1 MTLLGRGLLY
11 LSLTGLIGAASIGL
25 FLLRRQDPPTRTHR
39 WLLYMGSLG
48 VVALVLQGA
57 GQFAAF
63 RDPFAP
69 WQEDLGLLLST
80 DWGRN
85 WMIALGGFVLL
96 VLAVL
101 WIGARS
107 AVLLL
112 PLVLALYP
120 PFSGHAAASGDW
132 TTAALIADW
141 IHVVAAGLWLGALAG
156 LLYLGRD
163 ASQPP
168 LVQALG
174 RFSVQ
179 ARLSVAAL
187 LLSGAFASWL
197 HLPGPTAL
205 VETSWG
211 RLLGL
216 KLILVVVMLG
226 LGAYNW
232 RRLSPR
238 AYQPGGGA
246 TLVRAA
252 WGEVALGVL
261 ILGVTAALAGTS
273 PPQGLP

>member
-1 MTLLGRGLLY
+1 MSLLGRGLLY
-11 LSLTGLIGAASIGL
+11 LSLTGLIGASSIGL
-25 FLLRRQDPPTRTHR
+25 FLLRRQDPRVRTNR
-39 WLLYMGSLG
+39 WLMYMAVLGLLALALLG
-48 VVALVLQGA
+48 V
-57 GQFAAF
+57 GQFVAF

-85 WMIALGGFVLL
+85 WMIVVGGFVLL
-96 VLAVL
+96 FFAVL
-101 WIGARS
+101 WIGARPS
-107 AVLLL
+107 VLLL
-112 PLVLALYP
+112 PLALALYP

-132 TTAALIADW
+132 TTAAVVADW
-141 IHVVAAGLWLGALAG
+141 VHVVAAGLWLGALVG

-163 ASQPP
+163 ASTPP

-187 LLSGAFASWL
+187 LLSGVFASWL
-197 HLPGPTAL
+197 HLPRLADL
-205 VETSWG
+205 VETTWG

-216 KLILVVVMLG
+216 KLLLVVVMLG

-238 AYQPGGGA
+238 ADEPGGAA

-252 WGEVALGVL
+252 WGEVLVGIL
-261 ILGVTAALAGTS
+261 ILSVTAVWAGTA
-273 PPQGLP
+273 PPQVLS